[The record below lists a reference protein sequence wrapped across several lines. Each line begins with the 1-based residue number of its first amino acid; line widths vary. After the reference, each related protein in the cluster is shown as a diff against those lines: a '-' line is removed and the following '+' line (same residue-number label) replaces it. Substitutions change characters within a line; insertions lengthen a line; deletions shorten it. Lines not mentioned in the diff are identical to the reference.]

1 MMMNKIGFIRVETDR
16 NDVIDVT
23 FYPRDG
29 VAKRKYHRPTS
40 DSLYRLL
47 NNSMVLDICAYNEP
61 YGLALEIT
69 PKY

>member
-1 MMMNKIGFIRVETDR
+1 MKNKIDLIRIETNR
-16 NDVIDVT
+16 NNVVVVSFYSNNGIARRR
-23 FYPRDG
+23 YPR
-29 VAKRKYHRPTS
+29 PSS

-61 YGLALEIT
+61 YGLTLEIT